1 MSDDGAGAAEAL
13 AGGFAGGRPHLD
25 ERQRRIVLGA
35 GAARRG
41 RGGGGVGGGGAGGAP
56 GTVGPPGRGAGGGR
70 GGAGEP
76 ERGGGGAGGGRKPVT
91 VTDPGLVPALTALVD
106 PGSRGD
112 PQSPLRWTLKSTR
125 ELARALTAAGH
136 ACSDRTVARLLKG
149 EGYSLQGN
157 AKVAEGAQHP
167 DRDAQFRYISE
178 RAREFLAAGLPV
190 ISVDTEKKE
199 KIGQFAN
206 GGAPGRPP
214 GPPGAGHRDRL
225 S

>member
-1 MSDDGAGAAEAL
+1 MVRGGEGA
-13 AGGFAGGRPHLD
+13 
-25 ERQRRIVLGA
+25 
-35 GAARRG
+35 
-41 RGGGGVGGGGAGGAP
+41 RGGGGGGAFVAEATGVHRD
-56 GTVGPPGRGAGGGR
+56 TGAGGGR
-70 GGAGEP
+70 GAAGEP
-76 ERGGGGAGGGRKPVT
+76 GPRAGGAGGGRKPVT
-91 VTDPGLVPALTALVD
+91 VTDPGVVPALTALVD

-190 ISVDTEKKE
+190 ISVDTKKKE